1 MKIIRFEIIILKVK
15 EMKKKVFIIII
26 LMLGIGICAFSGY
39 KLLVINREYSVSE
52 ELYSQQEELYVKKSE
67 SDGNENKNDTVDFVS
82 LQKLNPDIC
91 GWIEIPQIK
100 VSYPILQGE
109 NNNTYLRHLPDG
121 TYNIGGSIFID
132 ERCSNDFTFPVT
144 VIYGH
149 YMHNG
154 SMFGRLKKFLDTSFM
169 QKNPNFKIYTPDRVI
184 EAQIISCFEIDK
196 KSDIYTLPENEI
208 TKDYIKAISDASG
221 TDFGS
226 IDTKNYNIVLLST
239 CSHSFESARTVVAA
253 IYKK

>member
-1 MKIIRFEIIILKVK
+1 
-15 EMKKKVFIIII
+15 MKKKFIIFII
-26 LMLGIGICAFSGY
+26 LVIGIGICVFSGY
-39 KLLVINREYSVSE
+39 KILVINREYSASA
-52 ELYSQQEELYVKKSE
+52 ELYSKQEELYVKKVE
-67 SDGNENKNDTVDFVS
+67 AEEKQNKNDIVDFVS

-100 VSYPILQGE
+100 MSYPILQGE

-121 TYNIGGSIFID
+121 TYNVGGSIFID
-132 ERCSNDFTFPVT
+132 ERCGNDFTSPVT

-154 SMFGRLKKFLDTSFM
+154 SMFGRLKKFLDASFM
-169 QKNPNFKIYTPDRVI
+169 QKNSNFKIYTPDRVI
-184 EAQIISCFEIDK
+184 EAQIISCFEVDK
-196 KSDIYTLPENEI
+196 KSDIYALPENEI
-208 TKDYIKAISDASG
+208 TKEYIKAISDASG
-221 TDFGS
+221 MDFGS